1 MDPIRLIVTALSAR
15 TRVTPQGDRVP
26 AALPEAQAELMTLAG
41 QRLRG
46 RPNGSMVLRQH
57 AEDPGRW
64 ARPLAK
70 ALEAEGAG
78 RDAELVEAAQAV
90 MRLTD
95 AAGTSR
101 GKYVLDAA
109 SPSGQAPG

>member
-1 MDPIRLIVTALSAR
+1 
-15 TRVTPQGDRVP
+15 
-26 AALPEAQAELMTLAG
+26 
-41 QRLRG
+41 
-46 RPNGSMVLRQH
+46 MVLRQH

-64 ARPLAK
+64 ARPLTK

-78 RDAELVEAAQAV
+78 RDAELVVAAQTV

-101 GKYVLDAA
+101 GKYLLDAGR
-109 SPSGQAPG
+109 PSGQAPG

>member
-1 MDPIRLIVTALSAR
+1 MTALSAR
-15 TRVTPQGDRVP
+15 TRVPPQGDRVP
-26 AALPEAQAELMTLAG
+26 AALPEAQAELMALAG

-64 ARPLAK
+64 ARPLTK

-78 RDAELVEAAQAV
+78 RDAELVVAAQTV

-101 GKYVLDAA
+101 GKYLLDAGR
-109 SPSGQAPG
+109 PSGQAPG